1 MTSRPLLRL
10 SFAASCAIA
19 AAAAPAT
26 PAVTYS
32 VVAYLPG
39 GAYVGP
45 AGIMQGGPGTFYAQ
59 GDGPALFSV
68 SLKGQFTTLATFT
81 SPPFVISSNPVPAS
95 NRLVYSSVQTA
106 EGGSQASVF
115 SVGATA
121 GTEHTY
127 PAQTVVPSL
136 AANLP
141 DGSFFGVA
149 YGFSGK
155 PPALATVDT
164 AGEVTPFY
172 QFPTGSTVYLP
183 IYGADGNYYGTG
195 YTYGVPGTYL
205 YKATPSGSFTQLAVM
220 PFGTTAF
227 AGVGLVLQG
236 SDGNF
241 YGIQSTG
248 AGCSASNQHGAVYKL
263 TPSGQFTI
271 LHDFGVCGNGV
282 VNTLIQAS
290 DGKLYGATQGN
301 SLFSLTTSGE
311 YKALFKTTNGSTEG
325 LCPCWLLQGS
335 DGKLYGMAQGGGP
348 HGDGVFFALDAGLPI
363 PRPQALEFSPA
374 SGAAGTKVRIWGR
387 NLLQASAQFN
397 GAAAAGVYN
406 SGPNYVWATVPE
418 GATTGP
424 IMVTTPGGTS
434 TTAASF
440 TVQ

>member
-1 MTSRPLLRL
+1 MTSQPLLRL
-10 SFAASCAIA
+10 TFAAICAIA
-19 AAAAPAT
+19 AAAGPAI
-26 PAVTYS
+26 PGATYS
-32 VVAYLPG
+32 VVAYVPG
-39 GAYVGP
+39 GVYVEP
-45 AGIMQGGPGTFYAQ
+45 AGIMEGDPGTFYSIGA
-59 GDGPALFSV
+59 GPALFSV
-68 SLKGQFTTLATFT
+68 TLRGAFAALATFK
-81 SPPFVISSNPVPAS
+81 SPPYVITSNPITAP
-95 NRLVYSSVQTA
+95 NRLTYSAVQTA

-121 GTEHTY
+121 GSERTY
-127 PAQTVVPSL
+127 EAQSVVPSL
-136 AANLP
+136 AASLP
-141 DGSFFGVA
+141 NGSFFGVA
-149 YGFSGK
+149 YAFSGK
-155 PPALATVDT
+155 PAALATVDT
-164 AGEVTPFY
+164 AGQVTPFY
-172 QFPTGSTVYLP
+172 QFPSTDTIYIP

-205 YKATPSGSFTQLAVM
+205 YKATPSGSFTQIAVM

-263 TPSGQFTI
+263 TPSGQFSI

-301 SLFSLTTSGE
+301 SLFSLTMSGE

-348 HGDGVFFALDAGLPI
+348 HGDGVFFALDAGLPA
-363 PRPQALEFSPA
+363 PKPQALEFSPA

-397 GAAAAGVYN
+397 GATAAGVYN

-418 GATTGP
+418 GATSGP
-424 IMVTTPGGTS
+424 ITVITPGGTS